1 MRTKTVKIES
11 MVWLVARRMEVSSWA
26 IARLLN
32 DTKNLG
38 WRIDQIPI
46 GIVIRV
52 LQECLGLHHKTDL
65 KLLKIIPETQIKVLE
80 QKLQRL
86 YTAPSGIITFNQG
99 LRIRWIITRKSTSNS
114 KADLELTGNLL
125 LIRKSQKF
133 TINHLQIQAR
143 EKRTEIQIRLLWE
156 EEALLERAMQKINI
170 MVIRITTTEDI
181 KELTPNWLTLT
192 LISRWEIL
200 KDNGH
205 QALKM
210 HLTCQII
217 EALARIFILTNSNN
231 NWTLNRDLVEQTED
245 IMEHKTVVQALNI
258 PATTLIKPILLH

>member
-1 MRTKTVKIES
+1 MRTKTLKIES

-32 DTKNLG
+32 DIKNLG

-52 LQECLGLHHKTDL
+52 LQECLGLPHKTDL
-65 KLLKIIPETQIKVLE
+65 KLLTIIPETQIKVLE

-86 YTAPSGIITFNQG
+86 YTTPAGIITFNQG
-99 LRIRWIITRKSTSNS
+99 LRIRWIITRKFTSNS

-156 EEALLERAMQKINI
+156 EEALLERVMQKINI

-181 KELTPNWLTLT
+181 KELTPN
-192 LISRWEIL
+192 
-200 KDNGH
+200 
-205 QALKM
+205 
-210 HLTCQII
+210 
-217 EALARIFILTNSNN
+217 
-231 NWTLNRDLVEQTED
+231 
-245 IMEHKTVVQALNI
+245 
-258 PATTLIKPILLH
+258 